1 MLFCRNTG
9 GGINRILGYLILAS
23 LILTGCNE
31 KIDRGPTRKMVIGFS
46 QCTMI
51 DEWRQNMVEEMRR
64 EISFLR
70 DYNIELILK
79 DAGDNNTKQIADINE
94 LVSLGIDLLIVSPN
108 EADPLTTTVEEVHE
122 SGIPVI
128 IVDRKINSSKY
139 TAYIG
144 ADNFSIGK
152 EAGYF
157 AAELLKG
164 KGRVLEIT
172 GLSGS
177 TPAKDRSMGF
187 HEIVDGFNDIT
198 TVKTIEG
205 AWLESK
211 TLALTDSLFRV
222 FDDFDL
228 IFAHNDFMAYAAS
241 KSARK
246 YNLKPYIIGVDGMN
260 TPTGGVGMVMNGL
273 IDGTVY
279 YPSGGGKAIQ
289 VALQIL
295 TGNAYEKNSDL
306 STYRIDNTNARTMWL
321 QGQQLQ
327 DQQSK
332 LDRQSNLLNE
342 MSEILKKRRSLLL
355 LTYSTIILLI
365 LTVTIILFSW
375 KQKNKMNKVLDE
387 KNRTIIEQNQI
398 ITKQRDDSLNLLIVA
413 EEARENKMRLFT
425 DLSHELRTVVTL
437 IISPINDILNLVHE
451 DSVKNKI
458 LVLQRSADR
467 LTRLTEGILNFR
479 SIENNKYH
487 LTFFSGNISRFVNNI
502 IDTFREQADKKEI
515 RLVSIIEGEI
525 FAEFDIGVIEKVM
538 YNLLSNAIKYTRKS
552 GTVTIEL
559 LPDNQNIQIKVLD
572 NGIGIPRNSL
582 PFIFNRFY
590 KVNKPDYSEN
600 ETIGIGLALCK
611 ELIQLHGGEIA
622 VESTEDIGSCFTIT
636 IPRFHTLPELKNN
649 KAIKNKEVDFDLSA
663 AAIKS
668 KTILVVED
676 NVDLLMVMTDILGK
690 YYNVITATNGK
701 EGFEIAVKK
710 RPSLILSDILM
721 PVMDGMKMCIEIKE
735 HPVTCYIPV
744 ILLTAIESE
753 DNMIK
758 GFEIGADAYITKP
771 FNEYILLSNIK
782 SLIESREK
790 MKLIFC
796 PSPFFRNLLQT
807 EDSING
813 DFIKDCL
820 NNIYEN
826 LENEDYSLENLSENM
841 NMSRSSLYRRIRE
854 ITNMRPVDFLKKA
867 KLNFAARLILSSENW
882 NINEISWKS
891 GFADAK
897 YFSKCFISE
906 FGIPP
911 SRFSSEYLQD
921 KPLINSMIAR

>member
-1 MLFCRNTG
+1 
-9 GGINRILGYLILAS
+9 
-23 LILTGCNE
+23 
-31 KIDRGPTRKMVIGFS
+31 MVIGFS

-51 DEWRQNMVEEMRR
+51 DEWRQNMVDEMRR

-70 DYNIELILK
+70 DYDIELIVK
-79 DAGDNNTKQIADINE
+79 DAGDNNETQIADINE
-94 LVSLGIDLLIVSPN
+94 LVAQGIDLLIVSPN
-108 EADPLTTTVEEVHE
+108 EADPLTPTVEKVYET
-122 SGIPVI
+122 GIPVI
-128 IVDRKINSSKY
+128 VIDRKINSTKY
-139 TAYIG
+139 SSYIG
-144 ADNFSIGK
+144 ADNFTIGK

-157 AAELLKG
+157 AEELLKG

-177 TPAKDRSMGF
+177 TPARERSMGF
-187 HEIVDGFNDIT
+187 HEIIDGYKEIS

-211 TLALTDSLFRV
+211 TLALTDSLFRI

-246 YNLKPYIIGVDGMN
+246 YNIKPYIIGVDGMN

-273 IDGTVY
+273 LDGTVY

-295 TGNAYEKNSDL
+295 TGNAYEKNIDL

-332 LDRQSNLLNE
+332 VDRQSKLLNE
-342 MSEILKKRRSLLL
+342 MSEILKRRRSLLL
-355 LTYSTIILLI
+355 LTYTTIILLI
-365 LTVTIILFSW
+365 LTVSIILVSW
-375 KQKNKMNKVLDE
+375 KHKNKMNHILDV
-387 KNRTIIEQNQI
+387 KNRTIIEKNQI

-437 IISPINDILNLVHE
+437 IINPIQDILNQVHDE
-451 DSVKNKI
+451 SVKNKI
-458 LVLQRSADR
+458 LVLKRSADR

-487 LTFFSGNISRFVNNI
+487 LNFFSGNIAQYINNI

-515 RLVSIIEGEI
+515 KLVSEIEKEV
-525 FAEFDIGVIEKVM
+525 FAEFDMGVIEKVM
-538 YNLLSNAIKYTRKS
+538 YNLLSNAIKFTRRS
-552 GTVTIEL
+552 GIVSIEL
-559 LPDNQNIQIKVLD
+559 MPEDSKIQIRVKD
-572 NGIGIPRNSL
+572 NGIGIPKNSL

-590 KVNKPDYSEN
+590 KVNKPEFYSEN
-600 ETIGIGLALCK
+600 ETIGIGLALSK
-611 ELIQLHGGEIA
+611 ELIQLHGGEIS
-622 VESTEDIGSCFTIT
+622 VESTENMGSCFTIT
-636 IPRFHTLPELKNN
+636 IPRFHDIANLKNN
-649 KAIKNKEVDFDLSA
+649 KVLSYKDIDFDLSSGVD
-663 AAIKS
+663 KS
-668 KTILVVED
+668 NTILIVED
-676 NVDLLMVMTDILGK
+676 NPDLLMVMTDMLGK
-690 YYNVITATNGK
+690 YYNVITACNGK
-701 EGFEIAVKK
+701 EGLELAIRK

-744 ILLTAIESE
+744 ILLTAIDSE

-782 SLIESREK
+782 SLIDSREK

-796 PSPFFRNLLQT
+796 PSPFFRTLLQT
-807 EDSING
+807 EDTSNG
-813 DFIKDCL
+813 DFIKDCIK
-820 NNIYEN
+820 NIYGN
-826 LENEDYSLENLSENM
+826 LEDEEYTLENLSTNM
-841 NMSRSSLYRRIRE
+841 NMSRSSLYRKIRE
-854 ITNMRPVDFLKKA
+854 TTGLRPVDLLKKA
-867 KLNFAARLILSSENW
+867 RLNYAARLILSNENW

-897 YFSKCFISE
+897 YFSKCFMIE

-911 SRFSSEYLQD
+911 SQFSSEYLQE
-921 KPLINSMIAR
+921 KASAKI

>member
-1 MLFCRNTG
+1 MLSQTKTKKTG
-9 GGINRILGYLILAS
+9 IGIVLWCLIPISVFLA
-23 LILTGCNE
+23 GCVSN
-31 KIDRGPTRKMVIGFS
+31 IDRNPSRKMVIGFS

-64 EISFLR
+64 EVSFLR
-70 DYNIELILK
+70 DYDIELIVR
-79 DAGDNNTKQIADINE
+79 DAGDNNEVQIADINE
-94 LVSLGIDLLIVSPN
+94 LVSEGIDLLIVSPN
-108 EADPLTTTVEEVHE
+108 EADPLTTTVEKVYE

-128 IVDRKINSSKY
+128 VVDRKINSTKY
-139 TAYIG
+139 SAYIG
-144 ADNFSIGK
+144 ADNFAIGK

-157 AAELLKG
+157 AEELLKG

-177 TPAKDRSMGF
+177 TPAKERSMGF
-187 HEIVDGFNDIT
+187 HEIIDGYNEIS

-241 KSARK
+241 QSTRK
-246 YNLKPYIIGVDGMN
+246 YNIKSFIIGVDGMN

-273 IDGTVY
+273 LDGTVY
-279 YPSGGGKAIQ
+279 YPSGGGRAIQ

-295 TGNAYEKNSDL
+295 TGNAYEKNIDL
-306 STYRIDNTNARTMWL
+306 NTYRIDHTNARTIWL
-321 QGQQLQ
+321 QGQQFQ

-332 LDRQSNLLNE
+332 LDRQSRLLTE

-365 LTVTIILFSW
+365 LTASIIFASW
-375 KQKNKMNKVLDE
+375 KQKNKMNKILDE
-387 KNRTIIEQNQI
+387 KNRTIVEQNQI

-413 EEARENKMRLFT
+413 EEAKENKMRLFT

-437 IISPINDILNLVHE
+437 IINPIQDILNQVH
-451 DSVKNKI
+451 DDGIKNKI
-458 LVLQRSADR
+458 LVLKRSADR

-487 LTFFSGNISRFVNNI
+487 LNFFSGNIAQFVNNI
-502 IDTFREQADKKEI
+502 IDTFREQAEKKEI
-515 RLVSIIEGEI
+515 KLISEI
-525 FAEFDIGVIEKVM
+525 DKEVFAEFDIGVIEKVM
-538 YNLLSNAIKYTRKS
+538 YNLLSNAIKFTRKS
-552 GTVTIEL
+552 GTVSVEL
-559 LPDNQNIQIKVLD
+559 LSEDSKIQIKVKD
-572 NGIGIPRNSL
+572 NGIGIPKNSL
-582 PFIFNRFY
+582 PFVFNRFY
-590 KVNKPDYSEN
+590 KISKPEFNPEN
-600 ETIGIGLALCK
+600 ETIGIGLALSK
-611 ELIQLHGGEIA
+611 ELIQLHGGGIS
-622 VESTEDIGSCFTIT
+622 VESTEKMGSCFTIT
-636 IPRFHTLPELKNN
+636 IPKFHNIPDLKNN
-649 KAIKNKEVDFDLSA
+649 KAVNNKEIDFNLSSGTD
-663 AAIKS
+663 KN
-668 KTILVVED
+668 KTILIVED
-676 NVDLLMVMTDILGK
+676 NPDLQRVIADIISK
-690 YYNVITATNGK
+690 YYHVITANNGA
-701 EGFEIAVKK
+701 EGLELAIKK
-710 RPSLILSDILM
+710 HPSLVLSDILM

-744 ILLTAIESE
+744 ILLTAIDSE

-782 SLIESREK
+782 SLIDSREK
-790 MKLIFC
+790 MKQIFC
-796 PSPFFRNLLQT
+796 PSPFFRSLLQT
-807 EDSING
+807 EDSTKEN
-813 DFIKDCL
+813 FVKDTL
-820 NNIYEN
+820 HNIYEN
-826 LENEDYSLENLSENM
+826 LENEEYTLENLSENM
-841 NMSRSSLYRRIRE
+841 NMSRSSLYRKIRE
-854 ITNMRPVDFLKKA
+854 VTGQRPVDFLKKA
-867 KLNFAARLILSSENW
+867 KLNYAARLILSNEDW

-897 YFSKCFISE
+897 YFSKCFMNE

-911 SRFSSEYLQD
+911 SRFSSEYLYE
-921 KPLINSMIAR
+921 KTKV

>member
-1 MLFCRNTG
+1 
-9 GGINRILGYLILAS
+9 
-23 LILTGCNE
+23 
-31 KIDRGPTRKMVIGFS
+31 
-46 QCTMI
+46 
-51 DEWRQNMVEEMRR
+51 MVEEMRR

-70 DYNIELILK
+70 DYDIEFIVK
-79 DAGDNNTKQIADINE
+79 DAGDNNEKQIADINE
-94 LVSLGIDLLIVSPN
+94 LVAQGIDLLIVSPN
-108 EADPLTTTVEEVHE
+108 EADPLTPTVDKVYE

-128 IVDRKINSSKY
+128 VVDRKINSTKY
-139 TAYIG
+139 SAYIG
-144 ADNFSIGK
+144 ADNFTIGK

-157 AAELLKG
+157 AEELLKG

-177 TPAKDRSMGF
+177 TPARERSMGF
-187 HEIVDGFNDIT
+187 HEIIDGFDGIS

-246 YNLKPYIIGVDGMN
+246 YNIKPFVIGVDGMN

-273 IDGTVY
+273 LDGTVY

-295 TGNAYEKNSDL
+295 TGNAYEKNIDL
-306 STYRIDNTNARTMWL
+306 STYRIDHTNARTMWL

-332 LDRQSNLLNE
+332 LDRQSKLLNE
-342 MSEILKKRRSLLL
+342 MSEILNKRRSLLL

-365 LTVTIILFSW
+365 LTVSIILASW
-375 KQKNKMNKVLDE
+375 KHKNKMNKILDA

-437 IISPINDILNLVHE
+437 IINPIQDILNQVHDE
-451 DSVKNKI
+451 SVKNKI
-458 LVLQRSADR
+458 LVLKRSADR

-487 LTFFSGNISRFVNNI
+487 LNFFSGNIAKFVNNI

-515 RLVSIIEGEI
+515 RLISEMDKEV

-538 YNLLSNAIKYTRKS
+538 YNLLSNAIKYTRRS
-552 GTVTIEL
+552 GVISIEL
-559 LPDNQNIQIKVLD
+559 IPEDSKIQIKVKD
-572 NGIGIPRNSL
+572 NGIGIPKNSL

-590 KVNKPDYSEN
+590 KVNKPESYSEN
-600 ETIGIGLALCK
+600 ETIGIGLALSK
-611 ELIQLHGGEIA
+611 ELIQLHGGEIS
-622 VESTEDIGSCFTIT
+622 VESTENMGSCFTIK
-636 IPRFHTLPELKNN
+636 IPRFHNIKDLKNTKFLNN
-649 KAIKNKEVDFDLSA
+649 KDIDFDLSA
-663 AAIKS
+663 GVDKS

-676 NVDLLMVMTDILGK
+676 NPDLLMVMNDMLSK
-690 YYNVITATNGK
+690 YYNVITANNGK
-701 EGFEIAVKK
+701 EGLELAIKK
-710 RPSLILSDILM
+710 HPSLILSDILM

-744 ILLTAIESE
+744 ILLTAIDSE

-782 SLIESREK
+782 SLIDSREK

-807 EDSING
+807 EDSTNG
-813 DFIKDCL
+813 DFVKDCIK
-820 NNIYEN
+820 NIYEN
-826 LENEDYSLENLSENM
+826 LENEEYTLENLSENM
-841 NMSRSSLYRRIRE
+841 NMSRSSLYRKIRE
-854 ITNMRPVDFLKKA
+854 VTGLRPVDFLKKSR
-867 KLNFAARLILSSENW
+867 LNYAARLVLSNENW

-891 GFADAK
+891 GFSDAK
-897 YFSKCFISE
+897 YFSKCFIKE

-911 SRFSSEYLQD
+911 SRFSGEYLQE
-921 KPLINSMIAR
+921 KVTVNM